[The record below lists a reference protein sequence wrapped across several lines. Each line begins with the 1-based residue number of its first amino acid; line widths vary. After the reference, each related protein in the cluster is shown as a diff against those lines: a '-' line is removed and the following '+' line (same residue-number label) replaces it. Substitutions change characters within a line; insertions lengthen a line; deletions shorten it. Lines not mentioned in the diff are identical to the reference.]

1 MFYSN
6 KDLRKLILPLLVEQL
21 LIMLVGMVD
30 TVITEL
36 ERFPPEA
43 MPPALTAGKLKH
55 ALETAEDIFL
65 DEDPEDA

>member
-1 MFYSN
+1 MTR
-6 KDLRKLILPLLVEQL
+6 LEQYKKAYATL
-21 LIMLVGMVD
+21 MGMVD

-36 ERFPPEA
+36 EHFPPET